1 MNSAEQLVRK
11 IGRINKTATK
21 YKFCFI
27 PKQLIIETDEKW
39 CPEQIVLTC
48 EHNGR
53 RIMSKPRRLES
64 SCNIACR
71 RLVVWPDAI
80 KDTIEFE
87 TTLYGTKANETL
99 DDKKWTLVLEGTI
112 TKTKNGKIK
121 MQHKSLAAY
130 DFNIK
135 NLISP
140 IGEKAEVR
148 LRLLP
153 LIEAVRTCS
162 LEIDVLTIREQIAA
176 GFTDTPKIHAI
187 QTQSYAASETVDV
200 PPVPQLGRSA
210 ATNLTGENTPS
221 INGTPFAMELFST
234 DSNWGNTPRLVIKP
248 TEPPQQA
255 EVQTFIAGSAT
266 TTNPTEHTP
275 SNNGTTFPRE
285 LFRTGNDTPR
295 LITKP
300 TEPPFQAEVKAFIAK
315 SAPLPQAEHTPSSN
329 GTTFP
334 IQLFSTG
341 SNRSK
346 NTTPRLA
353 SKPTEP
359 PDQAEVQALIAQL
372 IANKRPDLKSTPL
385 RSGKSAMSTASTP
398 AQKTGNIERDQKPNA
413 APNLFIEKAREMQE
427 ELQQIAQQI
436 REIEQQDN
444 FVLEKIPDFE
454 DGSKEERDLIE
465 HHTRLVVEKDQLSR
479 RQDYLNVQLEL
490 NETECKI
497 SQLRSMLAINGDVD
511 EQQNEEEVDGPI
523 ASIFQYERRRD
534 SNALLLE
541 LKELVD
547 RKDQLTHQLS
557 DMEAEDEEGLE
568 VNRRTLER
576 TRQQQFVRGGSQEPF
591 NMSRRLMN
599 WLGGGQHAT
608 Q

>member
-1 MNSAEQLVRK
+1 M
-11 IGRINKTATK
+11 
-21 YKFCFI
+21 
-27 PKQLIIETDEKW
+27 
-39 CPEQIVLTC
+39 
-48 EHNGR
+48 
-53 RIMSKPRRLES
+53 
-64 SCNIACR
+64 
-71 RLVVWPDAI
+71 
-80 KDTIEFE
+80 
-87 TTLYGTKANETL
+87 
-99 DDKKWTLVLEGTI
+99 
-112 TKTKNGKIK
+112 
-121 MQHKSLAAY
+121 
-130 DFNIK
+130 
-135 NLISP
+135 
-140 IGEKAEVR
+140 
-148 LRLLP
+148 
-153 LIEAVRTCS
+153 
-162 LEIDVLTIREQIAA
+162 
-176 GFTDTPKIHAI
+176 
-187 QTQSYAASETVDV
+187 

-372 IANKRPDLKSTPL
+372 IANKRPGFFFVCSDYDYKYLKMYILLDLKSTPL

-444 FVLEKIPDFE
+444 FVLEKIPDF
-454 DGSKEERDLIE
+454 GKKFLIDL
-465 HHTRLVVEKDQLSR
+465 
-479 RQDYLNVQLEL
+479 
-490 NETECKI
+490 
-497 SQLRSMLAINGDVD
+497 
-511 EQQNEEEVDGPI
+511 
-523 ASIFQYERRRD
+523 
-534 SNALLLE
+534 
-541 LKELVD
+541 
-547 RKDQLTHQLS
+547 
-557 DMEAEDEEGLE
+557 
-568 VNRRTLER
+568 
-576 TRQQQFVRGGSQEPF
+576 
-591 NMSRRLMN
+591 
-599 WLGGGQHAT
+599 
-608 Q
+608 